1 MTQKHSKIYIE
12 KYKKAI
18 QKTYGYEEYM
28 DFLIIPSLTS
38 KSTLSYFP
46 LINYTDCYS
55 DEIQRLKELA
65 GDKDYLIRALNPTQ
79 TSFEDGDSVTMRI
92 DIESNDT
99 ESLMLLAKSRCR
111 NKIRKAQK
119 KFNYV
124 LKDGRERIEDF
135 YMILAQTYHRHG
147 TPVMP
152 KELFYNL
159 QDEFE
164 DKIMFFVA
172 YDVNNAPAAAISTCI
187 DGTLAC
193 CPWGGVNESHTNKL
207 AGYFLYFEVLKTVTQ
222 RFKVDVFDFGRS
234 PYGGPTYK
242 FKSQF
247 GAQPVKIELIKPS
260 VDDIYSKYELAST
273 IWKKLPR
280 FIVDRVG
287 PKLAKYLV
295 DL

>member
-1 MTQKHSKIYIE
+1 MTQKHSKTHME
-12 KYKKAI
+12 KYKKVI

-28 DFLIIPSLTS
+28 DFLIIPSLTL
-38 KSTLSYFP
+38 KSTLSYSP
-46 LINYTDCYS
+46 LMNYTDCYS

-65 GDKDYLIRALNPTQ
+65 GDKNYLIRALNPAQ
-79 TSFEDGDSVTMRI
+79 TSFEEGEPVTMRVA
-92 DIESNDT
+92 IESNET
-99 ESLMLLAKSRCR
+99 EALMLLSNRKCR
-111 NKIRKAQK
+111 NRIRKSQK
-119 KFNYV
+119 EFNYT
-124 LKDGRERIEDF
+124 LKDGKERIEDF
-135 YMILAQTYHRHG
+135 YKIMGQTYHRHG
-147 TPVMP
+147 TPLMP

-164 DKIMFFVA
+164 DKMMFFVV
-172 YDVNNAPAAAISTCI
+172 YDENNAPAAAICACV

-193 CPWGGVNESHTNKL
+193 CPWGGISESHTKKL
-207 AGYFLYFEVLKTVTQ
+207 AGNFLYFEVLKTVTQ
-222 RFKVDVFDFGRS
+222 RFDVDVFDFGRS
-234 PYGGPTYK
+234 PYGGATYQ
-242 FKSQF
+242 FKKHF
-247 GAQPVKIELIKPS
+247 GAKPVKIELIKPS